1 MRGTDFRSPGIGIA
15 LINAKRFQSKVD
27 LQQGLGRVG
36 RYNDPCKRFA
46 VGKDESDLVD
56 ASAVQSLHN
65 SMYKLISQLIPL
77 KKNNEAVK
85 NQEKNVAKKEQK
97 ENQFNSKI
105 KNQFL
110 KENSQTEIKQALV
123 KIQPKQQ

>member
-1 MRGTDFRSPGIGIA
+1 M
-15 LINAKRFQSKVD
+15 
-27 LQQGLGRVG
+27 GRVG
-36 RYNDPCKRFA
+36 RYKDPCKRLA
-46 VGKDESDLVD
+46 VGSNDYDLIDTAAEANLRV
-56 ASAVQSLHN
+56 LL
-65 SMYKLISQLIPL
+65 YKLITLVVPL

-85 NQEKNVAKKEQK
+85 SQEKNVAKKEQK

>member
-15 LINAKRFQSKVD
+15 LIIAKRFQSKVD

-46 VGKDESDLVD
+46 VGKDEIDLVD

-85 NQEKNVAKKEQK
+85 IKRRMLQK
-97 ENQFNSKI
+97 RAERKP
-105 KNQFL
+105 
-110 KENSQTEIKQALV
+110 V
-123 KIQPKQQ
+123 